1 MIPFSVLGHVA
12 MRILPLVAVS
22 LSGITLTAAAPLP
35 SNPRTDAPRSA
46 KSLPLPHYQ
55 LAAVTRGE
63 AIAKVIAA
71 GTVQPSTSVVVGSQV
86 SGQVKEVLV
95 DHNDR
100 VTQGQPIARIDPQ
113 LFATRVAQA
122 QADVDVAANAL
133 RIARSAIAASV
144 AAVAQAEA
152 ERARSDADARRSV
165 VVAENARRR
174 LERKSLLMKSGSS
187 SASETEDAQ
196 AAHDVALAEANAA
209 TALVKAREAQVR
221 QASGELSV
229 AWSRVGH
236 AEAQLRRS
244 QAALRQAETDLER
257 TVIRAPND
265 GLVIERSVSAGQTV
279 AASFQAPS
287 LFTIGDLSA
296 VAVEV
301 SIDEADIGRL
311 QAGQK
316 ATFSVDAYPGQVFAG
331 SITQV
336 RRAPHTQETVVTYTV
351 VLTAGNSDLLLFP
364 GMTAKAEIVTDRNPD
379 ALQVPTAALRY
390 RPHGRPQPSGSHVWV
405 VDGHGVRPVAVQ
417 VGVSEADTTEVAG
430 NLEEGQ
436 SVVLADIGNANTSAP
451 SMAWR
456 RIGVRVAAWME
467 PVQAALAGVARH

>member
-1 MIPFSVLGHVA
+1 M
-12 MRILPLVAVS
+12 
-22 LSGITLTAAAPLP
+22 
-35 SNPRTDAPRSA
+35 
-46 KSLPLPHYQ
+46 
-55 LAAVTRGE
+55 
-63 AIAKVIAA
+63 AA

-95 DHNDR
+95 DYNDR
-100 VTQGQPIARIDPQ
+100 ITQGQPIARIDPQ
-113 LFATRVAQA
+113 LFETRVAQA
-122 QADVDVAANAL
+122 KADVDVADNAL
-133 RIARSAIAASV
+133 RIARSSIAASV

-152 ERARSDADARRSV
+152 ERTRSEADAKRSE

-187 SASETEDAQ
+187 TASETEDAQ
-196 AAHDVALAEANAA
+196 AAYDVALAEANAA
-209 TALVKAREAQVR
+209 RAFVKAREAQVR
-221 QASGELSV
+221 QASGDLAV
-229 AWSRVGH
+229 VWSRVGH

-244 QAALRQAETDLER
+244 QAALRQAEADLDR
-257 TVIRAPND
+257 TVIRAPAD

-301 SIDEADIGRL
+301 AIDEADIGRI

-316 ATFSVDAYPGQVFAG
+316 ASFSVDAYPGKVFAG

-351 VLTAGNSDLLLFP
+351 VLTADNTDLLLFP
-364 GMTAKAEIVTDRNPD
+364 GMTAKAEIVTDEKPN

-390 RPHGRPQPSGSHVWV
+390 RPQGMPQPSGSHVWV
-405 VDGHGVRPVAVQ
+405 LADQGLRPVAVQ
-417 VGVSEADTTEVAG
+417 VGVSEANLTEVAG
-430 NLEEGQ
+430 ALEEGQ
-436 SVVLADIGNANTSAP
+436 SVVLADIGNTNTSAP
-451 SMAWR
+451 SLAWR
-456 RIGVRVAAWME
+456 QFGVRVAGWIE
-467 PVQAALAGVARH
+467 PVQAALAGAVGR

>member
-1 MIPFSVLGHVA
+1 MRKRAIVAIALVGVIVTASAPFPSGPRAIVNEG
-12 MRILPLVAVS
+12 IGLPFPS
-22 LSGITLTAAAPLP
+22 L
-35 SNPRTDAPRSA
+35 
-46 KSLPLPHYQ
+46 YQ
-55 LAAVTRGE
+55 LATVARGE
-63 AIAKVIAA
+63 VIAKVIAA

-95 DHNDR
+95 DHNDV
-100 VTQGQPIARIDPQ
+100 VTQGQPIARIDQ
-113 LFATRVAQA
+113 HLFATRVAQA
-122 QADVDVAANAL
+122 QADVDIADNAL
-133 RIARSAIAASV
+133 RITRSSIAASA

-152 ERARSDADARRSV
+152 ERARTDADAKRSA
-165 VVAENARRR
+165 VVAENVRRR

-187 SASETEDAQ
+187 SASEAEDAQ
-196 AAHDVALAEANAA
+196 AAYEVAVAEANAA

-221 QASGELSV
+221 QASGELMV

-236 AEAQLRRS
+236 AEAQVRRS
-244 QAALRQAETDLER
+244 QAALRQAEADLER
-257 TVIRAPND
+257 TVIRAPAD

-287 LFTIGDLSA
+287 LFTIGDLRA

-301 SIDEADIGRL
+301 AIDEADIGRI

-316 ATFSVDAYPGQVFAG
+316 ATFSVDAYPDRVFAG

-351 VLTAGNSDLLLFP
+351 VLTADNKDLLLFP

-390 RPHGRPQPSGSHVWV
+390 RPQGRPQLPGSHVWV
-405 VDGHGVRPVAVQ
+405 FDGHGIRPVVVR

-430 NLEEGQ
+430 ALDEGQ
-436 SVVLADIGNANTSAP
+436 TVVLADIGNTNTGAP
-451 SMAWR
+451 SLVWR
-456 RIGVRVAAWME
+456 QFGMRVAGWMQ
-467 PVQAALAGVARH
+467 PMQAALAGIVQR

>member
-1 MIPFSVLGHVA
+1 MRKSAVVVLTLIGVA
-12 MRILPLVAVS
+12 L
-22 LSGITLTAAAPLP
+22 AAATPLP
-35 SNPRTDAPRSA
+35 GVTMGDADDGVALMPVGR
-46 KSLPLPHYQ
+46 YQ
-55 LAAVTRGE
+55 LAEVTRGE
-63 AIAKVIAA
+63 AITKVVAA
-71 GTVQPSTSVVVGSQV
+71 GTVQPTASVVVGSQV

-95 DHNDR
+95 DHNAR

-113 LFATRVAQA
+113 LFETRVAQA
-122 QADVDVAANAL
+122 QADVDVADNAL
-133 RIARSAIAASV
+133 RIARSSIAASV

-152 ERARSDADARRSV
+152 ERARTEADAKRSE

-187 SASETEDAQ
+187 TASEAEDAQ

-209 TALVKAREAQVR
+209 RALVRARGAQVR
-221 QASGELSV
+221 QASGDLAV
-229 AWSRVGH
+229 TWSRVGH

-244 QAALRQAETDLER
+244 HAALRQAEADLDR
-257 TVIRAPND
+257 TVIRAPAD

-287 LFTIGDLSA
+287 LFTIGDLGA

-301 SIDEADIGRL
+301 AIDEADIGRI

-316 ATFSVDAYPGQVFAG
+316 ATFSVDAYPDRTFAG

-351 VLTAGNSDLLLFP
+351 ILGADNRDLLLFP
-364 GMTAKAEIVTDRNPD
+364 GMTAKAEIVADEKPD

-390 RPHGRPQPSGSHVWV
+390 RPQGRPQPSGSHVWV
-405 VDGHGVRPVAVQ
+405 FDDRGIRPVPVQ

-430 NLEEGQ
+430 DIEEGQ
-436 SVVLADIGNANTSAP
+436 SVILADIGNPNTGAP
-451 SMAWR
+451 SVAWR
-456 RIGVRVAAWME
+456 QFGTRVAAWFA
-467 PVQAALAGVARH
+467 PAQVPLAGAAAR